1 MDFNTQRKAVAAV
14 EGFGKKHKIFYPL
27 CVLAVLCI
35 TLFCSAVRAV
45 DMALSDD
52 DGHFLGMNRSHKK
65 HRTAQKRE
73 GSSPVTAEKKG
84 FFRRAVS
91 ALLAACFAVMVV
103 PEGLEI
109 VSFAAGSSH
118 AAAVSGQLNV
128 SSDTLQGFDPSID
141 ISDYKNT
148 LDVPAP
154 DDIADK
160 SWTKIAAHAFEGNA
174 VISSIDLT
182 GVSEIGED
190 AFKNAASLTRV
201 IINGSDIVDSTTS
214 SYFVNGDDPFEG
226 IPEDAIIYIKNPG
239 DKARLRRILGDDFFN
254 NHSILYNDVTYPDD
268 IESVTIGNAI
278 DDLDSVL
285 IKVKAKSASEGIQLY
300 GYFNSQMPYKYEPID
315 CEFIQVPSSNYTY
328 VTSIKKT
335 DINKYASIA
344 ARAYNK
350 TSFDGEE
357 YTVCSKYFTCS
368 DNPLTLVSTDPSNF
382 TFHFSGSNADSYP
395 ILTWEQSVTG
405 VTDCLFASPGGVFGR
420 VNAPRTDLGT
430 GSSHYYQSEL
440 TDAKYKVKDANGYPA
455 YLFEI
460 YAPFGAPDM
469 TTTEFAEI
477 AKSLVAIENGTSTG
491 EQNKWHVKDYY
502 YYRISG
508 TQIKHDRFDSV
519 IKESMK
525 FLRNYDCDDVI
536 EFTWNKV
543 GPKNGVDPDGYVF
556 YFDNYEP
563 VYIKLTNNN
572 PDYAVSPDSE
582 NATSVTFR
590 YKLPEAV
597 KSGTYKFNVYA
608 YKYYPAASEDIRIQ
622 NGHGDRTEPSH
633 EKEIQIERF
642 SMTTESIK
650 ENEIILRWSF
660 NKNDTTGYT
669 KNDKNFTISYYTDK
683 DPTVYSFD
691 VADPG
696 TDPDTGEYM
705 CNAADYISISKDC
718 LYTFTVKQNCTRDEE
733 HFFSG
738 SKVSAQSNTEPLK
751 PEVTIKNGN
760 REFSVA
766 ASSADPNVAGFHVR
780 VYSKSGDQKVTL
792 LHESYLP
799 AVGGAAEERIQQ
811 FNKTQNLAAPENLTE
826 YIVEVNAYS
835 HSQHQNDNIYSALP
849 DPYKTG
855 TADALRYY
863 PIEHEY
869 PVPYTDP
876 AAEEYYVTTLACPS
890 NSIVLTVTWKNAP
903 KPSERGALLT
913 WYTISNSAQKYQI
926 SRRRIDELASDAEK
940 QFTVIGYIETPA
952 GVGKEN
958 TYVDSTAPFAIYKP
972 DPSDPNGDVDY
983 YAEFEY
989 EVVAVYN
996 DNTVDPLPAKA
1007 TFQFKEAYASLS
1019 APTDVK
1025 AVGQDG
1031 QITVTW
1037 VSVDAADR
1045 YYIYR
1050 DDDETPIIKLE
1061 ADGKAGNTLTYVDH
1075 PMDNS
1080 TEHTYYITSVYSV
1093 ADNDSNDP
1101 NLRKLVESVKVS
1113 ADGIS
1118 GERFLPVT
1126 GLTGSTVD
1134 GSITVKWDKHTDKNV
1149 EYYSLIAT
1157 RVDDNGNPIDT
1168 KTYIVT
1174 GNTTY
1179 TISNL
1184 DNGDLYTFEVYAHKT
1199 VNNKDVQSE
1208 QGSTISII
1216 VGMPIYPPNVE
1227 AKPGNRKVTLT
1238 WTPNPQSKT
1247 TDGYYISRYD
1257 PETGKYTLLAST
1269 AGTTYVD
1276 LNLENGRT
1284 YWYAVQSY
1292 KSVSWHTI
1300 VSDYSLPVQATPDAI
1315 YAEEGETDPYFIDSP
1330 PDFTV
1335 TSDDGTAHLSWT
1347 QVSGADGYRIYML
1360 DKNGVPI
1367 LLGTSTKNKI
1377 DYTGLING
1385 EVYTY
1390 TVTAYRVLA
1399 NGEIVESAYA
1409 TPRSVTIGSYLA
1421 APVDV
1426 TAVAGDGK
1434 VTLSWTA
1441 VTGATGY
1448 VVYAY
1453 NAAKNSFSAVGVV
1466 SKPGFVHEGLENGLT
1481 YSYMIA
1487 AYRTVGLSNQY
1498 SQYSLAVSATPTAS
1512 ADDTGSGSGS
1522 GSSSGGSSN
1531 GSGYNIAI
1539 VGTVPEGIS
1548 HSELISAYSDDA
1560 AFSQDIEIRFSVNTD
1575 SSKAIYDVLSGYAD
1589 GLDSFDVYPLD
1600 ISAYV
1605 AGTNTK
1611 VQPAAGHYVMITMPV
1626 PDSFRKYDNDFQ
1638 VIHINSSGQ
1647 MEVLALNYG
1656 ESDGI
1661 PLVQFS
1667 VSEFSPFAFVHYY
1680 TPQDLESRS
1689 GASAAGAAGTSAA
1702 GSVYALRSTGG
1713 AGYSLRKRNRVYKL
1727 IKK

>member
-1 MDFNTQRKAVAAV
+1 MIDARIQV
-14 EGFGKKHKIFYPL
+14 ECGKDPTKLTSKWNCYNENNQFFY
-27 CVLAVLCI
+27 
-35 TLFCSAVRAV
+35 
-45 DMALSDD
+45 
-52 DGHFLGMNRSHKK
+52 
-65 HRTAQKRE
+65 
-73 GSSPVTAEKKG
+73 
-84 FFRRAVS
+84 FRLNGV
-91 ALLAACFAVMVV
+91 
-103 PEGLEI
+103 
-109 VSFAAGSSH
+109 
-118 AAAVSGQLNV
+118 NV
-128 SSDTLQGFDPSID
+128 SPSRFDP
-141 ISDYKNT
+141 
-148 LDVPAP
+148 VPQ
-154 DDIADK
+154 D
-160 SWTKIAAHAFEGNA
+160 
-174 VISSIDLT
+174 
-182 GVSEIGED
+182 
-190 AFKNAASLTRV
+190 
-201 IINGSDIVDSTTS
+201 
-214 SYFVNGDDPFEG
+214 
-226 IPEDAIIYIKNPG
+226 
-239 DKARLRRILGDDFFN
+239 
-254 NHSILYNDVTYPDD
+254 
-268 IESVTIGNAI
+268 
-278 DDLDSVL
+278 
-285 IKVKAKSASEGIQLY
+285 
-300 GYFNSQMPYKYEPID
+300 
-315 CEFIQVPSSNYTY
+315 
-328 VTSIKKT
+328 
-335 DINKYASIA
+335 
-344 ARAYNK
+344 
-350 TSFDGEE
+350 
-357 YTVCSKYFTCS
+357 
-368 DNPLTLVSTDPSNF
+368 
-382 TFHFSGSNADSYP
+382 
-395 ILTWEQSVTG
+395 
-405 VTDCLFASPGGVFGR
+405 
-420 VNAPRTDLGT
+420 
-430 GSSHYYQSEL
+430 
-440 TDAKYKVKDANGYPA
+440 
-455 YLFEI
+455 
-460 YAPFGAPDM
+460 
-469 TTTEFAEI
+469 
-477 AKSLVAIENGTSTG
+477 
-491 EQNKWHVKDYY
+491 
-502 YYRISG
+502 
-508 TQIKHDRFDSV
+508 
-519 IKESMK
+519 SMK
-525 FLRNYDCDDVI
+525 FERNFECEDEI
-536 EFTWNKV
+536 KFTWEMV
-543 GPKNGVDPDGYVF
+543 GAKNGIDPDGYVF
-556 YFDNYEP
+556 YFDDQDP
-563 VYIKLTNNN
+563 VYICMTDIGLDGSILVGGTIATKDDTNNKMT
-572 PDYAVSPDSE
+572 YIY
-582 NATSVTFR
+582 T
-590 YKLPEAV
+590 LPETV
-597 KSGTYKFNVYA
+597 ESGTHRFNVYA
-608 YKYYPAASEDIRIQ
+608 FKYYPDGKVKIQ
-622 NGHGDRTEPSH
+622 PGNGDGTDH
-633 EKEIQIERF
+633 EKDISIERF
-642 SMTTESIK
+642 SLTTESIEQNK
-650 ENEIILRWSF
+650 VDLFWTY
-660 NKNDTTGYT
+660 NKNADTGYT
-669 KNDKNFTISYYTDK
+669 RNETKFIIDYYYINEYGQKVVNSIGEADGGVTVSPDGAG
-683 DPTVYSFD
+683 VYSYT
-691 VADPG
+691 V
-696 TDPDTGEYM
+696 TDTA
-705 CNAADYISISKDC
+705 NLSKNHV
-718 LYTFTVKQNCTRDEE
+718 YTFKVRQKCDTDEE
-733 HFFSG
+733 HFFS
-738 SKVSAQSNTEPLK
+738 SNESSAQINTEPLK

-1315 YAEEGETDPYFIDSP
+1315 YAEEGETDPYFIDFP

-1347 QVSGADGYRIYML
+1347 EVSGADGYRIYML

-1560 AFSQDIEIRFSVNTD
+1560 AFNQDIEIRFSVNTD

-1689 GASAAGAAGTSAA
+1689 GASAAGASGTSAA
-1702 GSVYALRSTGG
+1702 GSVYALRSSGG